1 MVYGMINYYLHLF
14 EYNDWANNKILKTI
28 TENKITNQKIFSLF
42 SHIIIA
48 QILWLNRINKETYE
62 FKDFWQMLNPG
73 EMNMLS
79 RKSTLDWE
87 SFIKRQTEKDLQM
100 EISYVNSK
108 GNRYKN
114 TLSQIMTHVINH
126 STYHRAQIAA
136 LLRTENITPPLTD
149 YIDFFR

>member
-1 MVYGMINYYLHLF
+1 MINYYLHLF

-87 SFIKRQTEKDLQM
+87 SFIKRQAEKDLQM

-108 GNRYKN
+108 GNTYKN

>member
-1 MVYGMINYYLHLF
+1 MINYYLHLF
-14 EYNDWANNKILKTI
+14 EYNDWSNNKILKTI

-79 RKSTLDWE
+79 REFENNLDSLVNLW
-87 SFIKRQTEKDLQM
+87 
-100 EISYVNSK
+100 YVENS
-108 GNRYKN
+108 GSDETGIRCFVLVPL
-114 TLSQIMTHVINH
+114 LSHCG
-126 STYHRAQIAA
+126 
-136 LLRTENITPPLTD
+136 
-149 YIDFFR
+149 

>member
-1 MVYGMINYYLHLF
+1 MINYYLQLF
-14 EYNDWANNKILKTI
+14 EYNDWANDKILKTI
-28 TENKITNQKIFSLF
+28 TEKKITSQKIFSLF

-73 EMNMLS
+73 EMNRLS
-79 RKSTLDWE
+79 RKSTLDWD
-87 SFIKRQTEKDLQM
+87 SFIKKLKETDLQI

-108 GNRYKN
+108 GNAYKN

-136 LLRTENITPPLTD
+136 LLRIENITPPLTD
-149 YIDFFR
+149 YIAFFR